1 MTTHTGPL
9 SPVGLHY
16 PTDHNPPIVPFP
28 KPVVRWDIFDI
39 ADELADLP
47 GLVKQGVDDPRVL
60 LEVHDTLLRLEK
72 LLWDASR
79 IAGKVG
85 CYPDYKQEV

>member
-1 MTTHTGPL
+1 MKDLAYKIIGLDTLHTSPL

-47 GLVKQGVDDPRVL
+47 GAR
-60 LEVHDTLLRLEK
+60 
-72 LLWDASR
+72 
-79 IAGKVG
+79 
-85 CYPDYKQEV
+85 